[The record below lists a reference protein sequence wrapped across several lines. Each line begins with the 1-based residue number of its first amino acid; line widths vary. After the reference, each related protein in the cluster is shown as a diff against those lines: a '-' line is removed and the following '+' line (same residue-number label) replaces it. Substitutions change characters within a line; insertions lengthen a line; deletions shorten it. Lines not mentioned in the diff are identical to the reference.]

1 MITRR
6 TQAERSALSESR
18 MLRAAIRLIAKQGY
32 SKTTLAQIGEASGY
46 SRGLASHRFG
56 SKEGLLQALVA
67 GSAGRFF
74 EDQVLPAIKG
84 HAGLEA
90 LSVMVDTY
98 LNELVVREERLRA
111 IYVLM
116 GEALGPVPE
125 IRDVFVKLN
134 NAFRDSARASIEEGI
149 KDGELRADL
158 DPVVESALFVGML
171 RGVAMQ
177 WVTEP
182 GCFDLAAV
190 RASLHDSLARH
201 LAAGGSPSAR
211 AQRTGA

>member
-1 MITRR
+1 
-6 TQAERSALSESR
+6 
-18 MLRAAIRLIAKQGY
+18 MLRAAMRLIAKQGY
-32 SKTTLAQIGEASGY
+32 TKTTLAQIGEASGY
-46 SRGLASHRFG
+46 SRGLVSHRFG
-56 SKEGLLQALVA
+56 SKEGLLQVLVS

-74 EDQVLPAIKG
+74 EEQVLPAIEG
-84 HAGLEA
+84 RSGLAA

-125 IRDVFVKLN
+125 IREVFVKLN
-134 NAFRDSARASIEEGI
+134 GAFRDSARASIEAGVE
-149 KDGELRADL
+149 DGELRGDL
-158 DPVVESALFVGML
+158 DAVAESALFVGML

-190 RASLHDSLARH
+190 RVSLKDALTRH
-201 LAAGGSPSAR
+201 LAAGGGAPAIAAR
-211 AQRTGA
+211 TRA

>member
-1 MITRR
+1 
-6 TQAERSALSESR
+6 
-18 MLRAAIRLIAKQGY
+18 MLRAAMRLIAKQGY
-32 SKTTLAQIGEASGY
+32 TKTTLAQIGEASGY
-46 SRGLASHRFG
+46 SRGLVSHRFG
-56 SKEGLLQALVA
+56 SKEGLLQVLVS

-74 EDQVLPAIKG
+74 EEQVLPAIEG
-84 HAGLEA
+84 RSGLAA

-125 IRDVFVKLN
+125 IREVFVKLN
-134 NAFRDSARASIEEGI
+134 GAFRDSARASIEAGVE
-149 KDGELRADL
+149 DGELRGDL
-158 DPVVESALFVGML
+158 DAVAESALFVGML

-190 RASLHDSLARH
+190 RVSLKDALTRH
-201 LAAGGSPSAR
+201 LAAGGGASAIAARTR
-211 AQRTGA
+211 A

>member
-1 MITRR
+1 VRTRR
-6 TQAERSALSESR
+6 TQAERTALSQSR
-18 MLRAAIRLIAKQGY
+18 MLRAAMRLIAKQGY
-32 SKTTLAQIGEASGY
+32 TKTTLAQIGEASGY

-56 SKEGLLQALVA
+56 SKEGLLQVLVS

-74 EDQVLPAIKG
+74 EEQVLPAIEG
-84 HAGLEA
+84 RTGLEA
-90 LSVMVDTY
+90 LWAMVDTY
-98 LNELVVREERLRA
+98 ITELVVREERLRA

-134 NAFRDSARASIEEGI
+134 TAFRDSARAAIESGMQA
-149 KDGELRADL
+149 GQLRTDL
-158 DPVVESALFVGML
+158 DPVVESAVFIGML

-182 GCFDLAAV
+182 GCFDLDDV
-190 RASLHDSLARH
+190 RDSIKESLARH
-201 LAAGGSPSAR
+201 LSAGGPNAGIV
-211 AQRTGA
+211 RTGP

>member
-1 MITRR
+1 MTTRR

-56 SKEGLLQALVA
+56 SKEGLLQVLVE
-67 GSAGRFF
+67 GSAGRFL
-74 EDQVLPAIKG
+74 EEQVLPAIEG
-84 HAGLEA
+84 RSGLEA
-90 LSVMVDTY
+90 LSVLVDTY

-125 IRDVFVKLN
+125 IREVFVKLN
-134 NAFRDSARASIEEGI
+134 GAFRDSARGSIEAGI
-149 KDGELRADL
+149 KDGEIRSDL
-158 DPVVESALFVGML
+158 DPVVESALFVGTL

-177 WVTEP
+177 WVLEP
-182 GCFDLAAV
+182 DCFDLVAV
-190 RASLHDSLARH
+190 RASVKESLARH
-201 LAAGGSPSAR
+201 LSADAPAKLAAAR
-211 AQRTGA
+211 TRA